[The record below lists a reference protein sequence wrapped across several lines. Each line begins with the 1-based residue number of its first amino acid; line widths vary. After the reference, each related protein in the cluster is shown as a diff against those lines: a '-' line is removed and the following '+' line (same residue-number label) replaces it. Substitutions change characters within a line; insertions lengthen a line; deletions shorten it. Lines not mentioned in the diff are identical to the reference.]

1 MRIAGLFIVA
11 TQSRPLHS
19 RPPPQ
24 NDNSEVVFRNQK
36 RASERE
42 LSHRERPVGTG
53 SSQSQHPEHAR
64 HTMNSTEFVIA
75 SAADKIMPKV
85 AGPRAVPL
93 SLCACVTSRGI
104 RIV

>member
-1 MRIAGLFIVA
+1 MGGNLDFLTVIGVGFP
-11 TQSRPLHS
+11 T
-19 RPPPQ
+19 PPQ
-24 NDNSEVVFRNQK
+24 NDNSEVGFRNQK

-64 HTMNSTEFVIA
+64 HTMNSTAFVIA

-85 AGPRAVPL
+85 AGPRAV
-93 SLCACVTSRGI
+93 
-104 RIV
+104 